1 MEALRV
7 ENEKLKPGLAYQGL
21 NTEVVSK
28 RNRLDAVAHELYK

>member
-7 ENEKLKPGLAYQGL
+7 ENEKLKPGLVHQGL
-21 NTEVVSK
+21 KAQVVSK